1 MIKTGES
8 RFFLTHLCLGV
19 KVQYQVITEQ
29 QQLDEFVAA
38 IADAKLLALDTEF
51 MRRRTLYPE
60 VALIQVYDG
69 QSLALIDPLVDL
81 DFSSFW
87 QILKSDDILKVL
99 HSPSEDIE
107 VFNNFAGFVPTPM
120 FDTQFALQLL
130 GEGNCVGFANMV
142 KQILEIDI
150 DKSESRTNWLQ
161 RPLTSKQLDYA
172 ASDVF
177 HLLPCFHEINKQI
190 SDKNLTNIVLE
201 ESQLIIEKRSYELP
215 DELLYQD
222 IKNAWQLKPRDLAT
236 LQVLAPW
243 RRRKAKNKNLALNF
257 VLKEQNMVEIAKRR
271 PTNLSSLRNVPGV
284 EQMEV
289 NRSGKEILNSI
300 EQGKSIDI
308 ESCPEKLLRLIDYP
322 QYKKAA
328 KEISNQIKKVA
339 METDIP
345 ADVFAS
351 KKQINQLISWKWKHD
366 AETRKLLLKPDLL
379 KSWRWDYLQDVLS
392 EWQ

>member
-1 MIKTGES
+1 M
-8 RFFLTHLCLGV
+8 

-29 QQLDEFVAA
+29 QQLDQFVKA
-38 IADAKLLALDTEF
+38 IGDATMLALDTEF

-60 VALIQVYDG
+60 VALIQVFDG
-69 QSLALIDPLVDL
+69 QNLALIDPLAAL
-81 DFSSFW
+81 DYSAFW
-87 QILKSDDILKVL
+87 EVLKSADVLKIL

-142 KQILEIDI
+142 KQILKIEI

-161 RPLTSKQLDYA
+161 RPLTTKQLDYA

-177 HLLPCFHEINKQI
+177 YLLPCFNYIYKQI
-190 SDKNLTNIVLE
+190 SEKGLTHIVLE
-201 ESQLIIEKRSYELP
+201 ESQLVIEKRSYELP

-222 IKNAWQLKPRDLAT
+222 IKNAWQLKPRDLAA

-243 RRRKAKNKNLALNF
+243 RRSKAKNKNLALNF
-257 VLKEQNMVEIAKRR
+257 VLKEQNMVEIARRR
-271 PTNLSSLRNVPGV
+271 PTSLSSLRNIPGV
-284 EQMEV
+284 EAMEV
-289 NRSGKEILNSI
+289 NRSGKEILNLI
-300 EQGKSIDI
+300 EQAKSVDI
-308 ESCPEKLLRLIDYP
+308 EACPEKLLRLIDYP
-322 QYKKAA
+322 QYKRAA
-328 KEISNQIKKVA
+328 KDIATKIKQVA
-339 METDIP
+339 STTEIP

-351 KKQINQLISWKWKHD
+351 KKQINQLISWKWKYTD
-366 AETRKLLLKPDLL
+366 EARSLLIRPDLL
-379 KSWRWDYLQDVLS
+379 KSWRWEFLKDVLA

>member
-1 MIKTGES
+1 M
-8 RFFLTHLCLGV
+8 

-29 QQLDEFVAA
+29 QQLDEFVSA
-38 IADAKLLALDTEF
+38 IGGATVLALDTEF

-69 QSLALIDPLVDL
+69 ENLALIDPLAAL
-81 DFSSFW
+81 DYSNFW
-87 QILKSDDILKVL
+87 EVLKSEDVLKIL

-142 KQILEIDI
+142 KQILEIEI

-161 RPLTSKQLDYA
+161 RPLTTKQLDYA

-177 HLLPCFHEINKQI
+177 YLLPCFNHIYKQI
-190 SDKNLTNIVLE
+190 SEKGLTEIVLE
-201 ESQLIIEKRSYELP
+201 ESQLVIEKRSYELP
-215 DELLYQD
+215 DKLLYQD

-236 LQVLAPW
+236 LQLLAPW
-243 RRRKAKNKNLALNF
+243 RRSKAKDKNLALNF

-271 PTNLSSLRNVPGV
+271 PTNISSMRNIPGV
-284 EQMEV
+284 EAMEV
-289 NRSGKEILNSI
+289 NRSGKEILKLVEQAKSVDI
-300 EQGKSIDI
+300 EQ
-308 ESCPEKLLRLIDYP
+308 CPEKLLRLIDYP

-328 KEISNQIKKVA
+328 KDISSKIKQVA
-339 METDIP
+339 CKTEIP
-345 ADVFAS
+345 AEVFAS
-351 KKQINQLISWKWKHD
+351 KKQINQLISWKWKHTD
-366 AETRKLLLKPDLL
+366 KSRCELLKPDLL
-379 KSWRWDYLQDVLS
+379 KSWRWEFLKDALAD
-392 EWQ
+392 WQ